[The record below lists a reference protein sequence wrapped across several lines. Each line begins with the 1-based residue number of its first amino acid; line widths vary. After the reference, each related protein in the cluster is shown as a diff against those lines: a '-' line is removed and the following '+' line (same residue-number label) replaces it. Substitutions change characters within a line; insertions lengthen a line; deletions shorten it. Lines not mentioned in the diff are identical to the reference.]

1 MSKSFDDLLS
11 TVSECS
17 LKTVAVAVAQD
28 EAVLEAV
35 KAAKD
40 RKIANAILVG
50 DQDLIKGIADS
61 IGMDLADFEVI
72 HEPDPAA
79 AALKAVELVHNKQ
92 ADILLKGL
100 VDTKTFLKSVLNKE
114 VGLRTDKMM
123 SHVCVFEVK
132 GIDHLLF
139 FTDVALNTYP
149 TLEEK
154 ANIIRNTVEI
164 AKACGITMPKV
175 APVCAVEVVNPKMQ
189 PTVDAYELTQ
199 MYERGEIKDCIVNGP
214 LSMDLALSKE
224 AAKHKGGISNPVV
237 GAADIIL
244 FPNIDAGNIAY
255 KLLVQTGV
263 AKNGNILVGTSAPV
277 ILTSRSDNF
286 EVKVNSIALASV
298 IAESLNQ

>member
-17 LKTVAVAVAQD
+17 LKTVSVAVAQD

-40 RKIANAILVG
+40 RNIANAILVG
-50 DQDLIKGIADS
+50 DKDQIQEIANT
-61 IGMDLADFEVI
+61 IGMNLADYEVI
-72 HEPDPAA
+72 HEPDTAA

-123 SHVCVFEVK
+123 SHVCVFEMK
-132 GIDHLLF
+132 NIDHLLF
-139 FTDVALNTYP
+139 FTDVAFNTYP

-199 MYERGEIKDCIVNGP
+199 MYERGEITDCIVNGP
-214 LSMDLALSKE
+214 LSLDLALSKE

-298 IAESLNQ
+298 IAEKLK

>member
-11 TVSECS
+11 KVSQCS
-17 LKTVAVAVAQD
+17 LKTVSVAVAQD

-35 KAAKD
+35 KAAKE
-40 RKIANAILVG
+40 RNIANAILVG
-50 DQDLIKGIADS
+50 DAAQIQVIADN
-61 IGMDLADFEVI
+61 IGMNLSDFEI
-72 HEPDPAA
+72 INEPDPAA
-79 AALKAVELVHNKQ
+79 AALKAVELVHNKK

-123 SHVCVFEVK
+123 SHVCVFEIK

-139 FTDVALNTYP
+139 FTDVAFNTYP
-149 TLEEK
+149 NLEEK
-154 ANIIRNTVEI
+154 ANIIRNTVAI
-164 AKACGITMPKV
+164 ARACGVELPKV
-175 APVCAVEVVNPKMQ
+175 APVCAVEVVNPKMP

-199 MYERGEIKDCIVNGP
+199 MNERGEITDCIVNGP

-224 AAKHKGGISNPVV
+224 AAKHKGGISNPVI

-255 KLLVQTGV
+255 KLLVQTDV

-286 EVKVNSIALASV
+286 EVKVNSIALACV
-298 IAESLNQ
+298 IAESLK